1 MELQLIRSFLE
12 VAESGSF
19 AAASDR
25 LFVTQSAVSLR
36 IQRLEDQL
44 GRPLFLRSKDGV
56 TLTAAGREFRSF
68 AVTILRN
75 WEQARQRV
83 SAADEVRASLAI
95 GAQHS
100 LWPRFGFRW
109 LDSLREAA
117 PDLALRAEM
126 ARPDGLSQMILSG
139 NVQVILSYAPL
150 ARAGL
155 RTESLL
161 EEQLVMVAPFEGA
174 GLADLKGRYL
184 LVDWG
189 PDFLRFHEE
198 ALAELHDP
206 ALVMALGSLSARF
219 ILSRPFAAYLP
230 ARYVKRYVDK
240 GRLHLVA
247 DAPVWAM
254 PAWVIWR
261 EDMDSELRD
270 VAQAT
275 LNAVVE
281 RAEEDTA
288 DLLDTL

>member
-1 MELQLIRSFLE
+1 MDLQLIRSFVE

-83 SAADEVRASLAI
+83 SAAEEARASLAI
-95 GAQHS
+95 GAQPS

-109 LDSLREAA
+109 LDRLREAA

-126 ARPDGLSQMILSG
+126 ARPDVLSQMILSG
-139 NVQVILSYAPL
+139 NVQVILSYAPV

-155 RTESLL
+155 RTEPLL
-161 EEQLVMVAPFEGA
+161 EEQLVMVAPFAGA
-174 GLADLKGRYL
+174 GLADLAGRYL

-189 PDFLRFHEE
+189 ADFLRFHEE
-198 ALAELHDP
+198 ALPQLHDP
-206 ALVMALGSLSARF
+206 RLVLALGSLSARF

-230 ARYVKRYVDK
+230 ARYAKRYVDK
-240 GRLHLVA
+240 GLLHLVA
-247 DAPVWAM
+247 DAPVWSM